1 MFKYRCFT
9 FTGYD
14 STLSETSRDRVSPGK
29 LLDYITNITFGGLKC
44 LQTKI
49 ENFPLLNQ
57 TCVFK
62 IINFFPM
69 AQTTNGNLNNS
80 MAQRKTTLLTLGN
93 EFM

>member
-14 STLSETSRDRVSPGK
+14 STLSETSRDRVSPCK

-62 IINFFPM
+62 IINFLPM
-69 AQTTNGNLNNS
+69 AQTTKGNLNNS

>member
-1 MFKYRCFT
+1 MT
-9 FTGYD
+9 Q
-14 STLSETSRDRVSPGK
+14 LSLKPVGIEFPPAK

-49 ENFPLLNQ
+49 EKFPLLNQ